1 MVLLKTK
8 IASWRYQKMSR
19 PINIM
24 PNIQANNIDNID
36 NVTDITKTISNDN
49 EDQEV
54 PPAIEDIIEQLI
66 QSLRDKV
73 ITIRYVY
80 ASLHTII
87 IIFIRNKI
95 LN

>member
-8 IASWRYQKMSR
+8 VASWRYQKMSR

-24 PNIQANNIDNID
+24 PNVQVNNIDNID

-49 EDQEV
+49 DDQEV

-80 ASLHTII
+80 ASL
-87 IIFIRNKI
+87 
-95 LN
+95 LQL

>member
-1 MVLLKTK
+1 
-8 IASWRYQKMSR
+8 MS
-19 PINIM
+19 NV
-24 PNIQANNIDNID
+24 QVNNIDNID

-49 EDQEV
+49 EDQEI

-80 ASLHTII
+80 ASLHITII
-87 IIFIRNKI
+87 IFNYYIRNKI